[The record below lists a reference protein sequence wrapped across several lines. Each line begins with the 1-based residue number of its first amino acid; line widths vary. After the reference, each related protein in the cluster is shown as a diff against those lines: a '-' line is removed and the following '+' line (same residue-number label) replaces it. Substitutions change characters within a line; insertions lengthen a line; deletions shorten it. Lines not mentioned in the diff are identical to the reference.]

1 MKPITEFLY
10 KLTEL
15 LPPRLKDRPP
25 LVNLRNKLRHLEI
38 VRRTAD
44 LVANPAYQEQIE
56 NRNLKVLFVS
66 PIFNDFPLLAVS
78 LIDQTYEN
86 WELLFVHDG
95 PSDHLTQAA
104 RAIIDGDKRIRLID
118 TEKRA
123 NDWGHTPRQWGFR
136 EVAKQIEADFI
147 VVTNSDN
154 FHVPGFT
161 EKMLEHFDD
170 ETHAVYCDMVH
181 EYYSWRNFVTRL
193 EYSFIDCGC
202 VMARREAALA
212 AGWNDNTYEGDWRYV
227 ADLID
232 QCGTEAFRKVKA
244 TLFVHS

>member
-1 MKPITEFLY
+1 MKQITEFLY
-10 KLTEL
+10 KLTDL
-15 LPPRLKDRPP
+15 LPPGLKDRPP
-25 LVNLRNKLRHLEI
+25 LITLRNKLRHLEI
-38 VRRTAD
+38 VRRTAP
-44 LVANPAYQEQIE
+44 LIENPAYKTEIG
-56 NRNLKVLFVS
+56 NREYKVLFVS
-66 PIFNDFPLLAVS
+66 PIFNSFPLLAIS

-95 PSDHLTQAA
+95 PSDQLTQTA
-104 RAIIDGDKRIRLID
+104 RAIIESDDRIRLMETD
-118 TEKRA
+118 RRA

-136 EVAKQIEADFI
+136 EVAKGIAADFI

-170 ETHAVYCDMVH
+170 ETDVVYCDMVH
-181 EYYSWRNFVTRL
+181 EYYSWRNFDTRL

-202 VMARREAALA
+202 VMARRETALA
-212 AGWNDNTYEGDWRYV
+212 AGWKDNTYEGDWRYV

-232 QCGTEAFRKVKA
+232 QCGSKAFRKAKA

>member
-1 MKPITEFLY
+1 MQLITESIY
-10 KLTEL
+10 KLVDL
-15 LPPRLKDRPP
+15 LPPQLKESPP
-25 LVNLRNKLRHLEI
+25 LLDFRNKLRHREVL
-38 VRRTAD
+38 RRTAA
-44 LVANPAYQEQIE
+44 LVENPAYKNEIE
-56 NRNLKVLFVS
+56 DRKLKVLFVS
-66 PIFNDFPLLAVS
+66 PIFNSFPLLAVS

-95 PSDHLTQAA
+95 PSHQLTQTA
-104 RAIIDGDKRIRLID
+104 RAIIESDERIRLMETD
-118 TEKRA
+118 VRA

-136 EVAKQIEADFI
+136 EVANGIEADFV

-202 VMARREAALA
+202 VMARRDTALA

-232 QCGTEAFRKVKA
+232 QCGTKAFRKVKA